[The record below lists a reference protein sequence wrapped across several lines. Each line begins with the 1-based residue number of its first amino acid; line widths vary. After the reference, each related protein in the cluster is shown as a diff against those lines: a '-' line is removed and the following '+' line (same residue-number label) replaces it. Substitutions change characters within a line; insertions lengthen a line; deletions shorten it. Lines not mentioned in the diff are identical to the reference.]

1 MKFRFL
7 LFSLLVAFST
17 ISCLDN
23 MQKANANTAE
33 ASEGTESET
42 NADSDFKYW
51 TWITADASRTDESYT
66 EEFKKYNLDKGQ
78 REGQFKPIRL
88 LSDKDCD
95 FDFNKFCIRKSC

>member
-42 NADSDFKYW
+42 NADSLVIFVHGRCLNLIDLV
-51 TWITADASRTDESYT
+51 ASAA
-66 EEFKKYNLDKGQ
+66 NLG
-78 REGQFKPIRL
+78 PTIRCQKEL
-88 LSDKDCD
+88 Q
-95 FDFNKFCIRKSC
+95 

>member
-42 NADSDFKYW
+42 NADSDFKYC
-51 TWITADASRTDESYT
+51 RCQP
-66 EEFKKYNLDKGQ
+66 N
-78 REGQFKPIRL
+78 R
-88 LSDKDCD
+88 
-95 FDFNKFCIRKSC
+95 